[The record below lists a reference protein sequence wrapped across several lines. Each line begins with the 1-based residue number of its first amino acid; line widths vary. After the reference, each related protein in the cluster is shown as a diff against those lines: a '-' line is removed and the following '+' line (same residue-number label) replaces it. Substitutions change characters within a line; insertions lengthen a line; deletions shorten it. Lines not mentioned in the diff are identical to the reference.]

1 MGYFKDLYIQELER
15 EWADLEAQGVPSD
28 KAYEL
33 AGQRAYKGLRE
44 TLAKRADSLR
54 KKEKGE

>member
-15 EWADLEAQGVPSD
+15 EMAELEAQGVPSD

-33 AGQRAYKGLRE
+33 AGQRAYAGLRE
-44 TLAKRADSLR
+44 TLAERADSLR